1 MNRNRTGA
9 RIARFAIPLAV
20 MAIVTVGCA
29 SRTTPSVI
37 TEGQVP
43 VPVSLADRGKTVTAH
58 VGQVIRVSLGVP
70 STGGAWTLATYPR
83 SVLDITSSDPEH
95 GTFTFYAR
103 SKGQG
108 LVGFSLLGLCGP
120 PLLEQAP
127 EGMPCPEAGG
137 GKSAAKG
144 LQPGVP
150 VPATLVTY
158 TIRVS

>member
-1 MNRNRTGA
+1 MNRNRTDA
-9 RIARFAIPLAV
+9 RIARFAIPLALV
-20 MAIVTVGCA
+20 AVLAAGCA
-29 SRTTPSVI
+29 SRTTASGDHA
-37 TEGQVP
+37 EGQ

-58 VGQVIRVSLGVP
+58 VGEAIRVTLGSP
-70 STGGAWTLATYPR
+70 ANGGTWTLATYPR
-83 SVLDITSSDPEH
+83 SMLDITSSDPEH